1 MEDSK
6 FSAAMAAYAALVSEL
21 LNCGALE
28 TESII
33 RRLQIA
39 HANLGEERMTVA
51 HEALG
56 EFLAGAVPA
65 WRMTNT
71 RGLRPS

>member
-1 MEDSK
+1 MKDSE
-6 FSAAMAAYAALVSEL
+6 FSAAMAAYSALVAEL
-21 LNCGALE
+21 LDSGALE
-28 TESII
+28 TESLI
-33 RRLQIA
+33 RRLQLA
-39 HANLGEERMTVA
+39 HGNLKEAGKPVA

-65 WRMTNT
+65 WRLTNT